1 MLGNTR
7 VMREEI
13 RDRADGAASNRNQN
27 EPRRSQ
33 VVVIAAEAMQHQES
47 GYVAAISQIVHCDC

>member
-1 MLGNTR
+1 
-7 VMREEI
+7 MREEI

-33 VVVIAAEAMQHQES
+33 VVVIAAEAVQHQQS